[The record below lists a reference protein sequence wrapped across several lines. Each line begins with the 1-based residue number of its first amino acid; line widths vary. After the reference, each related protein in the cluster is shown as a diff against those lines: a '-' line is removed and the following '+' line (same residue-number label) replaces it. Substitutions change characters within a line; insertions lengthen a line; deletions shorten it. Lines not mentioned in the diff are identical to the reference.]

1 MTLPMIARQIR
12 WEQKSY
18 WRNPPAAVFTFA
30 FPLLFLVIFTA
41 LNGNATVEISGGT
54 VKFAQFYV
62 PAIIAFGLISACYT
76 NVAMTVCIR
85 RDNGLLKRTHGTP
98 LGLPAYLGGIIGNA
112 VVVALILTALVFA
125 LGVVAY
131 GVRFSGRYLALL
143 VAIIVGAFCFTAI
156 GIAVSTFVPNQE
168 AAPAIVNFAL
178 FPLLFISGIFYPV
191 KSTSVLS
198 KIADVFPLRHLSQA
212 LVDAFSPFG
221 SGTGI
226 SATHTLVMVAWG
238 VGAGLLAMR
247 RFRWEPR
254 VKS

>member
-1 MTLPMIARQIR
+1 MIARQIR

-41 LNGNATVEISGGT
+41 LNGNNTVDIAGGT

-76 NVAMTVCIR
+76 NVAMTLCIR
-85 RDNGLLKRTHGTP
+85 RETGLLKRTRGTP
-98 LGLPAYLGGIIGNA
+98 LGLTNYLGGIVGNA
-112 VVVALILTALVFA
+112 IVVALILTSLVLA
-125 LGVVAY
+125 LGVIAY
-131 GVRFSGRYLALL
+131 GVSFPGRYLALA
-143 VAIIVGAFCFTAI
+143 VAIIVGAFCFSAI
-156 GIAVSTFVPNQE
+156 GVAVSTFVPNQE
-168 AAPAIVNFAL
+168 AAPAIVNFVL

-191 KSTSVLS
+191 KSTSTLS
-198 KIADVFPLRHLSQA
+198 RIADFFPLRHLSQS

-221 SGTGI
+221 GGVGI
-226 SATHTLVMVAWG
+226 DAKHTLVMIAWG
-238 VGAGLLAMR
+238 VGAALVSMR